1 MMMTREGSIAE
12 KAVQD
17 IINLIMS
24 KELVPGDKLPS
35 ERDLADMLG
44 VGRPAVRE
52 ALKIADAFGIVNI
65 KQYDGLYVAGAE
77 PEKLSTPF
85 KLRMDMGQFDL
96 VQLFE
101 MRRIFEVETIKLAA
115 ARITDEEIEN
125 LERIM
130 KSADVNDAE
139 QFAASDSEFHS
150 AIYRA
155 TGNAF
160 LVMIMQIINELS
172 SLSRRI
178 TGRFEETRH
187 IVHSDH
193 LNILDALKRRDIQ
206 QCGEGMLQHI
216 NHLQKI
222 IEIDTKVYES
232 VFQRQLKEMMKDE

>member
-1 MMMTREGSIAE
+1 MTMTREGSIAE

-115 ARITDEEIEN
+115 ARITDEEIE
-125 LERIM
+125 
-130 KSADVNDAE
+130 
-139 QFAASDSEFHS
+139 
-150 AIYRA
+150 
-155 TGNAF
+155 
-160 LVMIMQIINELS
+160 
-172 SLSRRI
+172 SRRPSGLRK
-178 TGRFEETRH
+178 TRNLLNSLAHRTTWLRSDFFEEAIRH
-187 IVHSDH
+187 NSCI
-193 LNILDALKRRDIQ
+193 
-206 QCGEGMLQHI
+206 
-216 NHLQKI
+216 
-222 IEIDTKVYES
+222 KV
-232 VFQRQLKEMMKDE
+232 